1 MKATKPNRL
10 TSKTKD
16 GSEFKLTPKG
26 VTWQLQSKDRKQAT
40 VTAVISGRT
49 KRVKLGVGIY

>member
-1 MKATKPNRL
+1 MKQKTL

-26 VTWQLQSKDRKQAT
+26 VTWKLQSKGRKQAT
-40 VTAVISGRT
+40 VTAVVSGRT
-49 KRVKLGVGIY
+49 KMVKLGAGVYL